1 MPSFGRDA
9 QSFEPTEEKPMYKML
24 LQLDTDKFANTFDR
38 VTAYEAGV
46 DHVLSYGGVA
56 IEDVQGLLH
65 GLMFTRTAEERR
77 QTAVFI
83 GGRRVDM
90 CEQVLSEAQRAMFD
104 PFCLSV
110 MLDSNGCN
118 TASAAAVVLLGRHM
132 EVRDANIVLL
142 SGIGPV
148 GLRIARLLARQGA
161 NVLATNLPR
170 DLYHG
175 RWDEQRA
182 RHDLGLAR
190 VEGDEAGFKI
200 QAVETSA
207 AFDELMEWADAVLAT
222 GPAGVQLL
230 CAEQWQ
236 NHPNLKALI
245 DLNVAPPFGIEGL
258 DPHWRGKHVDG
269 RILYGGLGVGPFKLR
284 VHKASIMSLFDCIQI
299 LNLEGIYELACTL
312 K

>member
-1 MPSFGRDA
+1 LKSIG
-9 QSFEPTEEKPMYKML
+9 EKSMYKML

-207 AFDELMEWADAVLAT
+207 AFDDLMEWADAVMAT

-230 CAEQWQ
+230 SAQQWQ
-236 NHPNLKALI
+236 VHPNLKAVI
-245 DLNVAPPFGIEGL
+245 DLNVAPPYGIEGV

-269 RILYGGLGVGPFKLR
+269 HILYGGLGVGPFKLR

-299 LNLEGIYELACTL
+299 LNLEGIYELARTL